1 MLGISNDVIPYP
13 ASRKDT
19 AMATKKL
26 QKSIDTVKGDVREL
40 VEAFWAFREEV
51 MTQRAVS
58 AAERQSASSGGAPA
72 EDALALA
79 ADGSTGV
86 LRVIGYYEMPDGAGA
101 QASHQWSLD
110 DYPVEQ
116 VLSLPVEDAARV
128 LAAVGHKQRLGIILM
143 LLRCPATANE
153 MVQALSLGT
162 TGAAYH
168 HLNVLQGTGL
178 VEQAQRGVF
187 SIVPE
192 RVPAL
197 LTILGGLSGAIRA
210 EVGII
215 SDTPEEPPSE
225 SADA

>member
-1 MLGISNDVIPYP
+1 MPN
-13 ASRKDT
+13 
-19 AMATKKL
+19 KKL

-51 MTQRAVS
+51 MTQQAVS
-58 AAERQSASSGGAPA
+58 AAEQQSASPRANMGDVP
-72 EDALALA
+72 EPP
-79 ADGSTGV
+79 ADGSAGT
-86 LRVIGYYEMPDGAGA
+86 LRVLGYYEMPDGTGGRIA
-101 QASHQWSLD
+101 HQWSLE

-116 VLSLPVEDAARV
+116 TLALAVEDAAKV

-143 LLRCPATANE
+143 LLRCPATASE
-153 MVQALSLGT
+153 MVQRLALGT

-178 VEQAQRGVF
+178 IEQAQRGVF

-192 RVPAL
+192 QVPCL
-197 LTILGGLSGAIRA
+197 LTVLGGLSGAIRQQVESIA
-210 EVGII
+210 DVV
-215 SDTPEEPPSE
+215 EEGASE

>member
-1 MLGISNDVIPYP
+1 
-13 ASRKDT
+13 
-19 AMATKKL
+19 MANKKL

-51 MTQRAVS
+51 MTQQAMS
-58 AAERQSASSGGAPA
+58 AAERQSAASRGTAHEPPELEMGGSAG
-72 EDALALA
+72 ALRLV
-79 ADGSTGV
+79 GH
-86 LRVIGYYEMPDGAGA
+86 YEMPDGTGA
-101 QASHQWSLD
+101 RVAHQWSLD

-116 VLSLPVEDAARV
+116 ALALPVEDAARV

-192 RVPAL
+192 RVPSL

-210 EVGII
+210 EVGTI
-215 SDTPEEPPSE
+215 SGAHEEPASE